1 MENNEEEY
9 KKLSIKEI
17 NMKIKELDKRE
28 INVNKIL
35 KKMTFSNMNQT
46 AKFFKIV
53 AMESENLNHHPD
65 IQINHGTELIITLI
79 TNDIQALSQYDFWLA
94 KKIDLI
100 KI

>member
-17 NMKIKELDKRE
+17 NMKIKELDKWE
-28 INVNKIL
+28 INGNKIL
-35 KKMTFSNMNQT
+35 KKITFNNMNQT
-46 AKFFKIV
+46 AKFFNIV

-65 IQINHGTELIITLI
+65 IQINHGTEITITLT
-79 TNDIQALSQYDFWLA
+79 TNYIQALSQYDFWLA